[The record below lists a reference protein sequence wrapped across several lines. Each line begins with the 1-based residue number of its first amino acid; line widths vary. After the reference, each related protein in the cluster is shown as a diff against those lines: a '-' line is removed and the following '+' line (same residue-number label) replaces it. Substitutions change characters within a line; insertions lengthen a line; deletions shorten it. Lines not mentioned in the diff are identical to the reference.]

1 MCVFSPFW
9 QFNFFDVHFSALQFL
24 RCSFFDGNYRTSVVR
39 CGVCD
44 DVKSEWC
51 DWCVMCDVN
60 DLVRCHDGCER
71 WVVLYVLYV
80 RFHWWDGAWCEMWV
94 MCMIWNVGCEWC
106 EMWNVDDVVKNGKR
120 LRRKTNVRWN
130 VSDVEGC
137 DLGCE
142 WCGGMRCEMWVVCD
156 VRCDW
161 CGEMWWTA
169 RCEAWFQMWTIWM
182 IWDVV
187 CQWCGLRWCGMW
199 MMWWNVMWDVTNVVL
214 CDVRCEWCGEM
225 WWC

>member
-1 MCVFSPFW
+1 MCVFFTLLAV
-9 QFNFFDVHFSALQFL
+9 QFF
-24 RCSFFDGNYRTSVVR
+24 RCSFFGS
-39 CGVCD
+39 
-44 DVKSEWC
+44 SISSMFIF
-51 DWCVMCDVN
+51 WCV
-60 DLVRCHDGCER
+60 LH
-71 WVVLYVLYV
+71 V
-80 RFHWWDGAWCEMWV
+80 RFHWWDEAWCEMWV

-106 EMWNVDDVVKNGKR
+106 ERCEMWNVDDVVKNAKR

-142 WCGGMRCEMWVVCD
+142 WCGGMGCEMWVVCD

-161 CGEMWWTA
+161 CGEMWWTV
-169 RCEAWFQMWTIWM
+169 RCEAWCQMWTIWM

-199 MMWWNVMWDVTNVVL
+199 MMWWNVMWDVRNVVL

-225 WWC
+225 WWH